1 MSHRRQSSLFWP
13 LSRMLCIRTQDGY
26 AFANTPVPQTNFP
39 VGVHLGFQVTQSGNL
54 ADRPEGVT
62 TTPARPVCGLAD
74 MVGRRQSRDRRA
86 ARRQRGRDGK
96 RGREGGLLTQWKAR
110 IGRGVSLGENRER
123 RRPLSSAMPPCGQ
136 LLRLDFRFAGNTTAP
151 ISSVPEHLDGTP
163 RAMVRFGAP
172 SPLVDHDDAAV
183 RVSNGK

>member
-26 AFANTPVPQTNFP
+26 TFANTPVPQTNFP

-86 ARRQRGRDGK
+86 ARRQRDRDGK

-172 SPLVDHDDAAV
+172 LPP
-183 RVSNGK
+183 G